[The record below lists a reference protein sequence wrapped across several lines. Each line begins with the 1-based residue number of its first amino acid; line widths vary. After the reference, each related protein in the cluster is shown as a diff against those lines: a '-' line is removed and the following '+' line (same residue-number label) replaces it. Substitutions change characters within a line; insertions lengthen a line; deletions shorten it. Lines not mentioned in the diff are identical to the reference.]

1 MGGWALPE
9 RIGDSGSARHVTNP
23 FPWICVWVKV
33 ESICSTERL
42 RKGVLYCTREE
53 DASESRAAL
62 PKSYA
67 RATANFAAL
76 TLSLNK
82 NICIF
87 LS

>member
-33 ESICSTERL
+33 KSICSTERL
-42 RKGVLYCTREE
+42 RKGVLYKRR

-76 TLSLNK
+76 AFSLNK